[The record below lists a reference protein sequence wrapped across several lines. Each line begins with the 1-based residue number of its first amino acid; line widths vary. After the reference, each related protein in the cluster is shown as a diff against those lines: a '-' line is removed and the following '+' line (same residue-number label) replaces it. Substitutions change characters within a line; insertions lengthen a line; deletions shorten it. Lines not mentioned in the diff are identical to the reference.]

1 MSDLILH
8 ETESVYPLE
17 ETEIEA
23 PITDCDEM
31 DFQFGASQIFLE
43 AVSEEKWISND
54 GIYDLI
60 IYRNGLSNDL
70 IYYGSQGGF
79 TNHK

>member
-1 MSDLILH
+1 
-8 ETESVYPLE
+8 
-17 ETEIEA
+17 
-23 PITDCDEM
+23 M

-54 GIYDLI
+54 EIYDLV

-70 IYYGSQGGF
+70 IYYGSQGDF